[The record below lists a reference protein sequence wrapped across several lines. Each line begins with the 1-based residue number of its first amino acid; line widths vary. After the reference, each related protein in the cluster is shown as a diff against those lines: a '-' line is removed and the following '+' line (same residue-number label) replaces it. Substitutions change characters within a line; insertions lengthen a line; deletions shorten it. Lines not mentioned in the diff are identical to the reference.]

1 MKTRKSMMVMPHFL
15 VLSCFRAFV
24 ILFIGADTIR

>member
-1 MKTRKSMMVMPHFL
+1 MKTRKSMMAMPHFL
-15 VLSCFRAFV
+15 VFPSFRAFV